1 MAAGSSRSSVHV
13 TTSIVS
19 SMGATSRSGIR
30 CSPVAL
36 LSAALKRAH
45 NGTVDNSLLFE
56 ARALVLADLEARHQ
70 ANAVAVS
77 ALEDACA
84 SRQWWAEQWPEGA
97 AYVAGLVAQDV
108 QDALFE
114 KVGRWPMCLECDDGP
129 VHSLYIQ
136 PDLGGP
142 DPVWVCE
149 ETGEIAAPLGFL
161 GRA

>member
-1 MAAGSSRSSVHV
+1 MPPLARGIRSS
-13 TTSIVS
+13 S
-19 SMGATSRSGIR
+19 
-30 CSPVAL
+30 VAL
-36 LSAALKRAH
+36 LNPALKRAH
-45 NGTVDNSLLFE
+45 NGAVDNSLLFE

-129 VHSLYIQ
+129 AHSLYIQ

-161 GRA
+161 GSGRG

>member
-1 MAAGSSRSSVHV
+1 MGLWTTACCSRRV
-13 TTSIVS
+13 
-19 SMGATSRSGIR
+19 RS
-30 CSPVAL
+30 CSPI
-36 LSAALKRAH
+36 SRP
-45 NGTVDNSLLFE
+45 DNRRTRS
-56 ARALVLADLEARHQ
+56 
-70 ANAVAVS
+70 AVS

-161 GRA
+161 GRDGSPVGGSLPAL